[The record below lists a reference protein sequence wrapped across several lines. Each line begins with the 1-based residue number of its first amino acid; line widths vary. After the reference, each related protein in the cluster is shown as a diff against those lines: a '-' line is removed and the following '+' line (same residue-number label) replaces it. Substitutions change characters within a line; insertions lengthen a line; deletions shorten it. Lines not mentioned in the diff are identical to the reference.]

1 MSKESKLRTSDL
13 PGDEES
19 ERTSRRTFLARSLAA
34 GGGLMASGA
43 AGCAKEEP
51 TPTVEPEEP
60 ALPPGKNPDDF
71 VVHSENPLV
80 LETRRSAFGA
90 SAIVPASLLYVRN
103 NLPVPDSAIVE
114 DPDVWSLAVEG
125 VQNPR
130 TVTVGELKTLGL
142 ETVATVLQC
151 AGNGRR
157 FFQHEM
163 SGSTWGVGA
172 AGCVLWTGVPV
183 RTVAE
188 ALGGVADGMQ
198 FVTGT
203 GGEPLPDVAD
213 RQERV
218 VERSVPLA
226 KGLED
231 ALLAWEMNGAPLPL
245 AHGGP
250 LRLIVPGYYG
260 CNQIKYL
267 KRLAFTPEESDA
279 AFMRTGYRLRPIGE
293 PGAPGQPTMW
303 SMDVASWINHP
314 GGDEPIAP
322 GPVQI
327 SGVAF
332 GGTGGIRRVQVSL
345 DGGETWQRTALVGP
359 DLGPYAWRP
368 FVLPV
373 TLESGTYTLASVAV
387 DRAGNVQAEAR
398 VENER
403 GYGNTSW
410 RDHAV
415 RITVS

>member
-1 MSKESKLRTSDL
+1 MSKKSKSRVFHRLD
-13 PGDEES
+13 DQEA
-19 ERTSRRTFLARSLAA
+19 ERTTRRTFLARSLAV
-34 GGGLMASGA
+34 GGGLVASGV
-43 AGCAKEEP
+43 AGCAPEEP
-51 TPTVEPEEP
+51 EPIAEPGEP
-60 ALPPGKNPDDF
+60 ALPLGKDPDDF
-71 VVHSENPLV
+71 VIHSENPLA
-80 LETRRSAFGA
+80 LETKRSAFGA
-90 SAIVPASLLYVRN
+90 SVIVPASLLYVRN
-103 NLPVPDSAIVE
+103 NLPMPEPAIVE
-114 DPDVWSLAVEG
+114 DPDVWVLAIEG
-125 VQNPR
+125 VQTPR

-157 FFQHEM
+157 FFEHEA
-163 SGSTWGVGA
+163 SGPAWGVGA
-172 AGCVLWTGVPV
+172 AGCALWTGVPV

-188 ALGGVADGMQ
+188 ALGGVSEGMQ

-203 GGEPLPDVAD
+203 GGEPLPDAAN

-218 VERSVPLA
+218 AERSVPLA

-231 ALLAWEMNGAPLPL
+231 ALLAWEMNGAPLSL
-245 AHGGP
+245 VHGGP

-267 KRLAFTPEESDA
+267 KRLAFTLEESDA

-303 SMDVASWINHP
+303 SMDVTSWISHP
-314 GGDEPIAP
+314 IGDEPIAP

-327 SGVAF
+327 TGFAF

-345 DGGETWQRTALVGP
+345 DGGETWQRTRLVGP
-359 DLGPYAWRP
+359 DLGPHAWRP

-415 RITVS
+415 TVTVG

>member
-1 MSKESKLRTSDL
+1 MNHTSKPQTSD
-13 PGDEES
+13 PSNDEEPAHPG
-19 ERTSRRTFLARSLAA
+19 RRAFLARTLAA
-34 GGGLMASGA
+34 GGGLMALGT
-43 AGCAKEEP
+43 AGCAEP
-51 TPTVEPEEP
+51 EPAPAEEPEEP

-71 VVHSENPLV
+71 VLHSENPLV
-80 LETRRSAFGA
+80 LETKRSAFGA
-90 SAIVPASLLYVRN
+90 SVIVPASLLYVRN
-103 NLPVPDSAIVE
+103 NLPMPDPAIVE
-114 DPDVWSLAVEG
+114 DPDVWELTVEG
-125 VQNPR
+125 VGEPR
-130 TVTVGELKTLGL
+130 AVTVGELKTMGL
-142 ETVATVLQC
+142 ETIATVLQC

-157 FFQHEM
+157 FFEHEA
-163 SGSTWGVGA
+163 GGPPWGVGA

-188 ALGGVADGMQ
+188 ALGSVSEGMQ

-203 GGEPLPDVAD
+203 GGEPLPDVTN

-267 KRLAFTPEESDA
+267 GRLAFTPEESDA

-293 PGAPGQPTMW
+293 PAAPGQPTMW
-303 SMDVASWINHP
+303 SMAVTSWITHP
-314 GGDEPIAP
+314 SGEKRLAP

-327 SGVAF
+327 TGFAI

-368 FVLPV
+368 FVLSAV
-373 TLESGTYTLASVAV
+373 LEPGTYTLASVAV

-410 RDHAV
+410 RDYAV
-415 RITVS
+415 AVAVG